1 MIIIKYPKLQQNGT
15 GFLLSTKLIGAIT
28 VGQSNVMLFHLEWLI
43 IAIHCRVLYTYAP
56 FTDQPKLDRIVD
68 EIPEVSKACVYVV
81 HACACVC
88 VCAHV
93 CVHVCVYIHVYV
105 CVPVCVYCKQI
116 CCFLHT

>member
-1 MIIIKYPKLQQNGT
+1 MIKYPKLQQNGT
-15 GFLLSTKLIGAIT
+15 GFLSSTKLIGAIT

-81 HACACVC
+81 HVCACACVRT
-88 VCAHV
+88 
-93 CVHVCVYIHVYV
+93 CVYMSVCTYMCMYV
-105 CVPVCVYCKQI
+105 CLYVCIVSKFTYVA
-116 CCFLHT
+116 T